1 MARSQR
7 AHVEERQGAME
18 TTIELLTSI
27 GVFLAGLAARAGL
40 VLAVIAVLSIPL
52 MLVAAVLRGAEEL
65 KRRNLGLRDV
75 AGVLFRPD
83 LWYAPTHTWL
93 ARRRD
98 GELAIGLDGLAAR
111 LLPSVTGLEVARA
124 GTRVEKGEPLATLY
138 AGART
143 LTIPAPVSGTVTGAN
158 RAALRDPALVRA
170 EGYGRGWIVAV
181 KPAGEDFAEL
191 PRGDRAEKFMR
202 AEAARWDR
210 FVETELCYA
219 AADGGHLVAPVP
231 ALIGEDGWKKLAA
244 AFAGAR

>member
-1 MARSQR
+1 
-7 AHVEERQGAME
+7 ME
-18 TTIELLTSI
+18 TTIQLLSSI
-27 GVFLAGLAARAGL
+27 GVFIVGLAARAG
-40 VLAVIAVLSIPL
+40 VVIAVIAILSIPL

-93 ARRRD
+93 ARRKE
-98 GELAIGLDGLAAR
+98 GELAIGLDALAAR
-111 LLPSVTGLEVARA
+111 LMPSVTALEVVRA
-124 GTRVEKGEPLATLY
+124 GTRVKKGEAIATLF

-158 RAALRDPALVRA
+158 RAVLRDPALVRA

-181 KPAGEDFAEL
+181 RPADEAFAEL

-231 ALIGEDGWKKLAA
+231 ALIGEEGWRKLAE

>member
-1 MARSQR
+1 
-7 AHVEERQGAME
+7 ME
-18 TTIELLTSI
+18 TTIEMLTSV

-40 VLAVIAVLSIPL
+40 VIAVIAVLSIPI

-65 KRRNLGLRDV
+65 KRRNLGLREV

-111 LLPSVTGLEVARA
+111 LMPSVTGLEVARA
-124 GTRVEKGEPLATLY
+124 GTRVEKGEPIATLY

-143 LTIPAPVSGTVTGAN
+143 LSIPAPVSGTVTGCN
-158 RAALRDPALVRA
+158 RAVLRDPALVRA

-181 KPAGEDFAEL
+181 RPADESFAAL
-191 PRGDRAEKFMR
+191 PRGDRAEAFMR
-202 AEAARWDR
+202 SESARWDR
-210 FVETELCYA
+210 FVEAELGYA
-219 AADGGHLVAPVP
+219 AADGGHLVAPLP
-231 ALIGEDGWKKLAA
+231 TLIGESGWKKLAA
-244 AFAGAR
+244 AFTGLP

>member
-1 MARSQR
+1 MTA
-7 AHVEERQGAME
+7 
-18 TTIELLTSI
+18 TIEMLTAL
-27 GVFLAGLAARAGL
+27 GVFIVGLAARAGL

-93 ARRRD
+93 ARRKE
-98 GELAIGLDGLAAR
+98 GELAIGLDALALR
-111 LLPSVTGLEVARA
+111 LMPSVTALEVARA
-124 GTRVEKGEPLATLY
+124 GTHVEKGETIATLF

-143 LTIPAPVSGTVTGAN
+143 LSVPAPVSGTITGTN
-158 RAALRDPALVRA
+158 RAVLRDPSLVRS

-181 KPAGEDFAEL
+181 RPANEEFAEL

-202 AEAARWDR
+202 SESVRWDR

-231 ALIGEDGWKKLAA
+231 ALIGEDGWRKLAA

>member
-1 MARSQR
+1 
-7 AHVEERQGAME
+7 ME
-18 TTIELLTSI
+18 TTIQMLTSL
-27 GVFLAGLAARAGL
+27 GVFIVGLAARAGI

-93 ARRRD
+93 ARRKG
-98 GELAIGLDGLAAR
+98 GELAIGIDALAAR
-111 LLPSVTGLEVARA
+111 LMPSVTGLEVARA
-124 GTRVEKGEPLATLY
+124 GTHVEKGETIATLY

-143 LTIPAPVSGTVTGAN
+143 LNIPAPVSGTVTGAN
-158 RAALRDPALVRA
+158 RSVLRDPALVRS

-181 KPAGEDFAEL
+181 RPANEEFADL
-191 PRGDRAEKFMR
+191 PRGDRAERFMK
-202 AEAARWDR
+202 AESARWDR

-219 AADGGHLVAPVP
+219 AADGGHLIAPVP
-231 ALIGEDGWKKLAA
+231 ALIGEDGWKKLAE
-244 AFAGAR
+244 AFTGAR

>member
-1 MARSQR
+1 MTA
-7 AHVEERQGAME
+7 
-18 TTIELLTSI
+18 TIEMLTSL
-27 GVFLAGLAARAGL
+27 GVFIVGLAARAGL

-93 ARRRD
+93 ARRKE
-98 GELAIGLDGLAAR
+98 GELAIGLDALALR
-111 LLPSVTGLEVARA
+111 LMPAVTGVEVART
-124 GTRVEKGEPLATLY
+124 GTHVEKGETIVTLY

-143 LTIPAPVSGTVTGAN
+143 LNVPAPVSGTVTGTN
-158 RAALRDPALVRA
+158 RAVLRDPSLVRS

-181 KPAGEDFAEL
+181 RPASEEFADL

-202 AEAARWDR
+202 SESARWDR

-231 ALIGEDGWKKLAA
+231 ALIGEDGWRKLAS
-244 AFAGAR
+244 AFAGAL

>member
-1 MARSQR
+1 MTA
-7 AHVEERQGAME
+7 
-18 TTIELLTSI
+18 TIEMLTSL
-27 GVFLAGLAARAGL
+27 GVFIVGLAARAGL

-93 ARRRD
+93 ARRKE
-98 GELAIGLDGLAAR
+98 GELAIGLDALALR
-111 LLPSVTGLEVARA
+111 LMPSVTGVEVARA
-124 GTRVEKGEPLATLY
+124 GSRVEKGETIATLF

-143 LTIPAPVSGTVTGAN
+143 LNVPAPVSGIVTGTN
-158 RAALRDPALVRA
+158 RAVLRDPSLVRS

-181 KPAGEDFAEL
+181 RPAGEEFADL

-202 AEAARWDR
+202 SESARWDR

-231 ALIGEDGWKKLAA
+231 ALIGEDGWKKLAS

>member
-1 MARSQR
+1 M
-7 AHVEERQGAME
+7 G
-18 TTIELLTSI
+18 TTIEMLTGL
-27 GVFLAGLAARAGL
+27 GVFIVGLAARAGL
-40 VLAVIAVLSIPL
+40 VLAVIAILSIPL

-98 GELAIGLDGLAAR
+98 GELAIGLDALAVR
-111 LLPSVTGLEVARA
+111 LMPSVTGLEVVRA
-124 GTRVEKGEPLATLY
+124 GTHVEKGETIATLF

-143 LTIPAPVSGTVTGAN
+143 LNIPAPLSGTVTGTN
-158 RAALRDPALVRA
+158 RAVLRDPSLVRS

-181 KPAGEDFAEL
+181 KPANEEFAML
-191 PRGDRAEKFMR
+191 PRGDRAEKFMK
-202 AEAARWDR
+202 AESARWDR

-219 AADGGHLVAPVP
+219 AADGGHLIAPVP
-231 ALIGEDGWKKLAA
+231 ALIGEDGWRKLAA
-244 AFAGAR
+244 EFTGAR

>member
-1 MARSQR
+1 
-7 AHVEERQGAME
+7 ME
-18 TTIELLTSI
+18 TTIQLLTSL
-27 GVFLAGLAARAGL
+27 GVFLVGLAARAGV
-40 VLAVIAVLSIPL
+40 VLAVIALLSIPI
-52 MLVAAVLRGAEEL
+52 MLVAAVFRGAEEL

-98 GELAIGLDGLAAR
+98 GELAIGLDALAAR
-111 LLPSVTGLEVARA
+111 LLPSVTGIEVARA
-124 GTRVEKGEPLATLY
+124 GTRVERGEPLATLY

-158 RAALRDPALVRA
+158 RAALRDPGLVRA

-181 KPAGEDFAEL
+181 RPSDEGFADL
-191 PRGDRAEKFMR
+191 PRGDRAERFMR
-202 AEAARWDR
+202 SESARWDR

-244 AFAGAR
+244 AFAGAQEAGR

>member
-1 MARSQR
+1 
-7 AHVEERQGAME
+7 ME
-18 TTIELLTSI
+18 TTIQLLTSL
-27 GVFLAGLAARAGL
+27 GVFIVGLAARAGI
-40 VLAVIAVLSIPL
+40 VLAVIAILSIPL

-93 ARRRD
+93 ARRKG
-98 GELAIGLDGLAAR
+98 GELAIGIDALAAR
-111 LLPSVTGLEVARA
+111 LMPSVTGLEVART
-124 GTRVEKGEPLATLY
+124 GTYVEKGETIATLY

-143 LTIPAPVSGTVTGAN
+143 LGIPAPVSGTVTGAN
-158 RAALRDPALVRA
+158 RSVLRDPELVRS

-181 KPAGEDFAEL
+181 KPAGESFADL

-202 AEAARWDR
+202 SESARWDR

-219 AADGGHLVAPVP
+219 AADGGHLIAPVP

-244 AFAGAR
+244 AFTGAR

>member
-1 MARSQR
+1 
-7 AHVEERQGAME
+7 ME
-18 TTIELLTSI
+18 TTIQLLTSL
-27 GVFLAGLAARAGL
+27 GVFIVGLAARAGI
-40 VLAVIAVLSIPL
+40 VLAVIAILSIPL

-93 ARRRD
+93 ARRRE
-98 GELAIGLDGLAAR
+98 GELAIGLDALALR
-111 LLPSVTGLEVARA
+111 LMPSVTGLEVARA
-124 GTRVEKGEPLATLY
+124 GTHVNKGETIATLY

-143 LTIPAPVSGTVTGAN
+143 LNVPAPVSGTVTGTN
-158 RAALRDPALVRA
+158 RAVLRDPSLVRA

-181 KPAGEDFAEL
+181 RPADETFADL
-191 PRGDRAEKFMR
+191 PRGDLAERFMR
-202 AEAARWDR
+202 SESVRWDR

>member
-1 MARSQR
+1 M
-7 AHVEERQGAME
+7 
-18 TTIELLTSI
+18 TTAIELLSGL
-27 GVFLAGLAARAGL
+27 GVFIVGLAARAGL
-40 VLAVIAVLSIPL
+40 VLAVIAILSIPL

-98 GELAIGLDGLAAR
+98 GELAIGLDALALR
-111 LLPSVTGLEVARA
+111 LMPSVTGVEVARA
-124 GTRVEKGEPLATLY
+124 GTHVEKGETIATLY

-143 LTIPAPVSGTVTGAN
+143 LAVPAPVSGTVTGTN
-158 RAALRDPALVRA
+158 RAVLRDPSLVRS

-181 KPAGEDFAEL
+181 RPADETFAEL
-191 PRGDRAEKFMR
+191 PRGDRAERFMR
-202 AEAARWDR
+202 SESARWDR
-210 FVETELCYA
+210 FVEGELCYA

-231 ALIGEDGWKKLAA
+231 ALIGEDGWRKLAA

>member
-1 MARSQR
+1 
-7 AHVEERQGAME
+7 ME
-18 TTIELLTSI
+18 TTIQLLTSL
-27 GVFLAGLAARAGL
+27 GVFVVGLAARAGI

-93 ARRRD
+93 ARRRE
-98 GELAIGLDGLAAR
+98 GELAIGLDALALR
-111 LLPSVTGLEVARA
+111 LMPSVTALEVARA
-124 GTRVEKGEPLATLY
+124 GTHVEKGETIATLY

-143 LTIPAPVSGTVTGAN
+143 LNVPAPVSGTVTGSN
-158 RAALRDPALVRA
+158 RAVLRDPSLVRA

-181 KPAGEDFAEL
+181 RPADETFADL
-191 PRGDRAEKFMR
+191 PRGDLAERFIR
-202 AEAARWDR
+202 NESVRWDR

-219 AADGGHLVAPVP
+219 AADGGHLIAPVP

>member
-1 MARSQR
+1 
-7 AHVEERQGAME
+7 ME
-18 TTIELLTSI
+18 TTIEMLTSL
-27 GVFLAGLAARAGL
+27 GVFIVGLAARAGL

-93 ARRRD
+93 ARRKE
-98 GELAIGLDGLAAR
+98 GELAIGLDALALR
-111 LLPSVTGLEVARA
+111 LMPSVTGVEVARA
-124 GTRVEKGEPLATLY
+124 GTHVEKGETIATLF

-143 LTIPAPVSGTVTGAN
+143 LNVPAPVGGIVTGTN
-158 RAALRDPALVRA
+158 RAVLRDPSLVRS

-181 KPAGEDFAEL
+181 RPAGEEFADL

-202 AEAARWDR
+202 SESARWDR

-231 ALIGEDGWKKLAA
+231 ALIGEDGWKKLAS

>member
-1 MARSQR
+1 
-7 AHVEERQGAME
+7 ME
-18 TTIELLTSI
+18 TTIQLLSSI
-27 GVFLAGLAARAGL
+27 GVFIVGIAARAGL
-40 VLAVIAVLSIPL
+40 VIAVIAVLSIPL
-52 MLVAAVLRGAEEL
+52 ILVAGVLRAAEEL

-98 GELAIGLDGLAAR
+98 GELAIGLDALAAR
-111 LLPSVTGLEVARA
+111 LMPSVTGLEVVRA
-124 GTRVEKGEPLATLY
+124 GTRVEKGEPIATLY

-158 RAALRDPALVRA
+158 RAVLRDPALVRA

-181 KPAGEDFAEL
+181 RPANEEFAAL
-191 PRGDRAEKFMR
+191 PRGDRAEKFIR

-219 AADGGHLVAPVP
+219 AADGGHLIAPVP
-231 ALIGEDGWKKLAA
+231 ALIGEDGWRKLAA

>member
-1 MARSQR
+1 MT
-7 AHVEERQGAME
+7 
-18 TTIELLTSI
+18 TTIELLSTF
-27 GVFLAGLAARAGL
+27 GVFIVGLAARAGL
-40 VLAVIAVLSIPL
+40 VLAVIAILSIPL

-93 ARRRD
+93 ARRRE
-98 GELAIGLDGLAAR
+98 GELALGLDALALR
-111 LLPSVTGLEVARA
+111 LMPSVTGLEVARA
-124 GTRVEKGEPLATLY
+124 GTHVEKGETIATLY

-143 LTIPAPVSGTVTGAN
+143 LGIPAPVSGTVTGTN
-158 RAALRDPALVRA
+158 RAVLRDPSLVRS
-170 EGYGRGWIVAV
+170 EGYGRGWIVALR
-181 KPAGEDFAEL
+181 PADESFAEL

-202 AEAARWDR
+202 TESARWDR

-231 ALIGEDGWKKLAA
+231 ALIGEDGWQKLAA
-244 AFAGAR
+244 AFAGTR